1 MSGSK
6 HSLNENII
14 AILTGTFIVAQGIFF
29 LQQAELLTGGTTG
42 LALLLTQFVDVSFG
56 TLYFLMN
63 TPFYLMAWFRMGKS
77 FAITSIISGGLVSI
91 ITDNLHLVL
100 EISRLDPIYCAI
112 LGGLLM
118 GLGMLILFRHRT
130 SLGGFNVLVLY
141 CQEKF
146 GIPAGK
152 MQMGI
157 DTSILVCSFF
167 FVTPFVLMLSVL
179 GAVMLN
185 LVLAMNHKPSR
196 YNSSTAEASR

>member
-42 LALLLTQFVDVSFG
+42 LALLLTQFVDMSFG
-56 TLYFLMN
+56 QLYFLMN

-77 FAITSIISGGLVSI
+77 FAITSIISGALVSI

-146 GIPAGK
+146 SIPAGK

-157 DTSILVCSFF
+157 DVSILVCSFF
-167 FVTPFVLMLSVL
+167 FVTPLVLMLSVL

-196 YNSSTAEASR
+196 YNSSTAKASS